1 MRQVGSGRALR
12 AAGRAVRRPV
22 AQRRRW
28 RTGSP
33 CRILPGRMGDP
44 PYCRATRAIHARI
57 QAARSAERQAPVAGR
72 ALTRLDD
79 ALERLTAASPS
90 ASARLSGGSQ
100 WVDARSEDAGPGPRR
115 QGQGLDE
122 STGRL
127 APQFV
132 TRHPVSIERKSDEKM
147 VPHLLASS

>member
-90 ASARLSGGSQ
+90 ASARLSGAANG
-100 WVDARSEDAGPGPRR
+100 WTLDRRMPARGPGGKVKASMNQPDGWRR
-115 QGQGLDE
+115 N
-122 STGRL
+122 S
-127 APQFV
+127 
-132 TRHPVSIERKSDEKM
+132 
-147 VPHLLASS
+147 